1 MTRPALPNCPP
12 CPHVSQTAPQGFQAM
27 ASQDGDFRTRADD
40 DIGRD
45 FKRQNAELLQGQTLQ
60 FSASWRHR
68 KREMDSFAENRA
80 EAIKQ
85 HAARIEAINSGEVKA
100 AQELAKKQN
109 SIGGRLSRLTRKG
122 RDRQEQ
128 ERQGL
133 AESFENQRMK
143 QHRDLAALQE
153 RQTENEQKARLRNGQ
168 ELKAMREGHVSAR
181 EKQHS
186 WQHDH
191 RERLIQ
197 QAVTAQRDAATRALF
212 PERQKVQEREPP
224 TRAFNR

>member
-1 MTRPALPNCPP
+1 M
-12 CPHVSQTAPQGFQAM
+12 
-27 ASQDGDFRTRADD
+27 DGDFRTRADD
-40 DIGRD
+40 DTGRD

-60 FSASWRHR
+60 YSASWRQR
-68 KREMDSFAENRA
+68 QREIESFAANRA

-85 HAARIEAINSGEVKA
+85 HAARIEAIDSREVKA

-109 SIGGRLSRLTRKG
+109 SIGGRLSRFTKKG
-122 RDRQEQ
+122 RDRQER

-133 AESFENQRMK
+133 AEQFENQRMK

-153 RQTENEQKARLRNGQ
+153 RQTANEQKARLRNGQ
-168 ELKAMREGHVSAR
+168 ELKAMREAHVAAR
-181 EKQHS
+181 ETQHA

-197 QAVTAQRDAATRALF
+197 QAVTARRDAATRALF
-212 PERQKVQEREPP
+212 PEREKAQERDPP